1 MRNET
6 IGEAHRIPRRMPE
19 TMVLTSWPR
28 ASAAYKLS
36 LIASAITETE
46 CYFMQQS
53 QAGTYITPS
62 SLVGPVDM
70 NENYVLHT

>member
-1 MRNET
+1 
-6 IGEAHRIPRRMPE
+6 MPE

-46 CYFMQQS
+46 CYFPLQS
-53 QAGTYITPS
+53 QAGTYITPD
-62 SLVGPVDM
+62 SLVGPLNM
-70 NENYVLHT
+70 NGNYVFHT